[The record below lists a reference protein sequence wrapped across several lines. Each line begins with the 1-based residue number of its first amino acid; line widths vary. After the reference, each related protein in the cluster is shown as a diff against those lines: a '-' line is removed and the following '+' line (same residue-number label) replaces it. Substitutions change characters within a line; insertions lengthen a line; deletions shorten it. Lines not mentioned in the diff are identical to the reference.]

1 MRVRVR
7 VRVRA
12 FPRVRARVDNVRGC
26 VQVIEE
32 DVSVAATSAT
42 KGPGQ
47 SVSDRQ
53 LAGQSDRPCCR
64 SV

>member
-1 MRVRVR
+1 MRVCVR
-7 VRVRA
+7 MLA
-12 FPRVRARVDNVRGC
+12 FPRVRAHADNVRGC

-47 SVSDRQ
+47 SISERQ
-53 LAGQSDRPCCR
+53 LAGQSDRPCFR